1 MAVMKV
7 IELLADSK
15 KSWEDA
21 TQLASMKAAKTV
33 KNIKSVYVDD
43 MSAVVDKKGKIIAY
57 RVNVKVTFQVGSA

>member
-21 TQLASMKAAKTV
+21 TQLASIKAAKTV